1 MLNFANFDLVVT
13 WVASHSYLFIFLI
26 FCLEG
31 PIATAAVGFLTAAGH
46 FNLGI
51 ILVLSVAGD
60 LVPDSIYYFIGYYS
74 RFSFI
79 RKIGQRLGLTEYRI
93 IKIEEGLK
101 QHFGKTMV
109 VLKLTPI
116 VATLGFMSI
125 GYLRISYRK
134 FISWCSIV
142 TVPKVLIFFSFGY
155 FFGHLYN
162 FDQYLQY
169 ISIFLPASVVVI
181 ILLYFGY
188 NKLAELLV
196 KKIEK

>member
-1 MLNFANFDLVVT
+1 MFNFANFNLVVA

-79 RKIGQRLGLTEYRI
+79 KKIGQRLGLKESRI
-93 IKIEEGLK
+93 TKIEDGVK
-101 QHFGKTMV
+101 RHFGKTMV
-109 VLKLTPI
+109 ILKLTPI
-116 VATLGFMSI
+116 VATLGFMAI
-125 GYLRISYRK
+125 GYLKISYRK
-134 FISWCSIV
+134 FISWCSFV
-142 TVPKVLIFFSFGY
+142 TVPKVIIFFSFGY
-155 FFGHLYN
+155 FFGQLYN
-162 FDQYLQY
+162 IDQYLKY
-169 ISIFLPASVVVI
+169 ISISLPLSVVAI
-181 ILLYFGY
+181 FLFYSGY
-188 NKLAELLV
+188 NKIVDSLA
-196 KKIEK
+196 KKMEK

>member
-1 MLNFANFDLVVT
+1 MFNFANFDLVVA

-79 RKIGQRLGLTEYRI
+79 KKIGQRLGLRESRI
-93 IKIEEGLK
+93 TKIENGVK
-101 QHFGKTMV
+101 RHFGKTMV
-109 VLKLTPI
+109 ILKLTPI
-116 VATLGFMSI
+116 VATLGFMAI
-125 GYLRISYRK
+125 GYLKIPYQK
-134 FISWCSIV
+134 FISWCSFV
-142 TVPKVLIFFSFGY
+142 TVPKVIIFFSFGY

-162 FDQYLQY
+162 IDQYLKY
-169 ISIFLPASVVVI
+169 VSIFLPISVIVI
-181 ILLYFGY
+181 IFSYLGY
-188 NKLAELLV
+188 NKLVAILV
-196 KKIEK
+196 KKIER